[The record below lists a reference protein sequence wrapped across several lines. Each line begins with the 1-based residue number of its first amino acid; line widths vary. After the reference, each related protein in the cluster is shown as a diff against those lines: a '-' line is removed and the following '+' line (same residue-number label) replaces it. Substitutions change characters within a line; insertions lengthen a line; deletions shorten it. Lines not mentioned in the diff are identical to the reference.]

1 MLIIWILGLGRI
13 AHMMARTVAGMKE
26 ARICAVGS
34 RTYEKAREFAGQYGI
49 PKVYGSYE
57 GLVSDG
63 ELDLIYI
70 ATPHSEHYNHI
81 KLCFQYNKNI
91 LCEKAFTLNAEQ
103 AREVF
108 RTAEEKGLL
117 LTEAIWTRYM
127 PSRELINEVLKSGI
141 IGTPGSLTAN
151 LGYVLDQVERVM
163 DPRLG
168 GGALLDVGVY
178 PINFALMAFG
188 EEYDTIIS
196 KASFNGLGADVSNSI
211 TMTWE
216 DGKIAVLHSSAVAL
230 TDRRGIIYGSRGYLE
245 VENINNCEQI
255 RIYGLDRKL
264 IRSVP
269 VPPQIT
275 GYEYEVLACKEAIE
289 HHWTECPQMPHRCS
303 IGVMEIMDEIRRQW
317 NYQYPCEK
325 EPSD

>member
-1 MLIIWILGLGRI
+1 MLRIGILGLGRI

-141 IGTPGSLTAN
+141 IGTPG
-151 LGYVLDQVERVM
+151 
-163 DPRLG
+163 
-168 GGALLDVGVY
+168 
-178 PINFALMAFG
+178 
-188 EEYDTIIS
+188 
-196 KASFNGLGADVSNSI
+196 
-211 TMTWE
+211 
-216 DGKIAVLHSSAVAL
+216 
-230 TDRRGIIYGSRGYLE
+230 
-245 VENINNCEQI
+245 
-255 RIYGLDRKL
+255 DRK
-264 IRSVP
+264 SV
-269 VPPQIT
+269 V
-275 GYEYEVLACKEAIE
+275 
-289 HHWTECPQMPHRCS
+289 
-303 IGVMEIMDEIRRQW
+303 
-317 NYQYPCEK
+317 
-325 EPSD
+325 